1 MNEEI
6 DPKVLEARANLKKKF
21 GKDSTKIGGKGGAR
35 RTKKVHKKENANE
48 DKKLKQQ
55 LKKFNVQSLPDID
68 EVNFFKDDDT
78 VMNFKRPAVD
88 FSVRDNLLVVSGN
101 PDTKDIET
109 MLPDILRQ
117 CGPEQTAK
125 LKDVVKKDD
134 GANKDA
140 AGDDDDDDIPEL
152 VGGNFEDASKKDN

>member
-1 MNEEI
+1 MENEI
-6 DPKVLEARANLKKKF
+6 DPKVLEARANLKKKL
-21 GKDSTKIGGKGGAR
+21 GKDSTKVGGKGGAR

-68 EVNFFKDDDT
+68 EVNFFKDDGT

-88 FSVRDNLLVVSGN
+88 FSVRDHLLVVSGN
-101 PDTKDIET
+101 PDTKDIES

-117 CGPEQTAK
+117 VGPEQAAK

-134 GANKDA
+134 GAKTVEVKEEDE
-140 AGDDDDDDIPEL
+140 DDIPQL
-152 VGGNFEDASKKDN
+152 VGTFEDASKKE

>member
-1 MNEEI
+1 MDDNV
-6 DPKVLEARANLKKKF
+6 DPAVLEARAKIKKKF

-35 RTKKVHKKENANE
+35 RTKKVNKKENANE
-48 DKKLKQQ
+48 DKKLKQ

-109 MLPDILRQ
+109 MLPDILKQ
-117 CGPEQTAK
+117 VGPEQAAK
-125 LKDVVKKDD
+125 LKDVVRKDD
-134 GANKDA
+134 TGK
-140 AGDDDDDDIPEL
+140 GEQEEDDDDDDIPEL
-152 VGGNFEDASKKDN
+152 VGGNFEDVSKKDS

>member
-1 MNEEI
+1 M
-6 DPKVLEARANLKKKF
+6 DDKAKQMQEARDKLKAKF
-21 GKDSTKIGGKGGAR
+21 GAKTQIGGKGGAR
-35 RTKKVHKKENANE
+35 RTKKVSKKADKNE

-55 LKKFNVQSLPDID
+55 LKKFNVQSLPDIE

-101 PDTKDIET
+101 PQVKEIES
-109 MLPDILRQ
+109 MLPDILKQ
-117 CGPEQTAK
+117 VGPEQAAK

-134 GANKDA
+134 KVEEVN
-140 AGDDDDDDIPEL
+140 DDDDDIPDL
-152 VGGNFEDASKKDN
+152 VGNFEDASKKE

>member
-1 MNEEI
+1 M
-6 DPKVLEARANLKKKF
+6 DVQLDQKVLEARANLKKKF
-21 GKDSTKIGGKGGAR
+21 GGDQTKVGGKGGAR

-48 DKKLKQQ
+48 DKKLKQH

-101 PDTKDIET
+101 PDTKNIES

-117 CGPEQTAK
+117 VGPEQAAR
-125 LKDVVKKDD
+125 LKDSVKVTT
-134 GANKDA
+134 A
-140 AGDDDDDDIPEL
+140 AAKDDDDIPEL
-152 VGGNFEDASKKDN
+152 VGTFEDASKKE

>member
-1 MNEEI
+1 MDDNI
-6 DPKVLEARANLKKKF
+6 DPAVLEARAKIKKKF

-48 DKKLKQQ
+48 DKKLKQ

-109 MLPDILRQ
+109 MLPDILKQ
-117 CGPEQTAK
+117 VGPEQAAK
-125 LKDVVKKDD
+125 LKDVVRKDD
-134 GANKDA
+134 TGKGDQEE
-140 AGDDDDDDIPEL
+140 DDDDDDIPEL
-152 VGGNFEDASKKDN
+152 VGGNFEDVSKKDS

>member
-1 MNEEI
+1 MNDEV
-6 DPKVLEARANLKKKF
+6 DQKVLDARAALKKKF
-21 GKDSTKIGGKGGAR
+21 GAKTQIGGKGGAR
-35 RTKKVHKKENANE
+35 RTKKVNKKQDKNE

-55 LKKFNVQSLPDID
+55 LKKFNVQSLPDIE

-101 PDTKDIET
+101 PETKEIES
-109 MLPDILRQ
+109 MLPDILKQ
-117 CGPEQTAK
+117 VGPEQAAK

-134 GANKDA
+134 KVAEAN
-140 AGDDDDDDIPEL
+140 DDDDDIPDL
-152 VGGNFEDASKKDN
+152 VGNFEDASKKE